1 MSSSPEKHIQLDQF
15 LKYQNIAQ
23 SGGEAK
29 HIIQSGAVRVNGVLE
44 TRRGRKLYLGDVVEI
59 DGEEMTVE

>member
-15 LKYQNIAQ
+15 LKFQNIAK

-29 HIIQSGAVRVNGVLE
+29 HIIQSGAVKVNGVLE

-59 DGEEMTVE
+59 DGEKMTVE

>member
-29 HIIQSGAVRVNGVLE
+29 HIIQSGAVKVNGVLE
-44 TRRGRKLYLGDVVEI
+44 IRRGRKLYLGDVVEI
-59 DGEEMTVE
+59 DGEKMTVE

>member
-29 HIIQSGAVRVNGVLE
+29 HIIQSGAVKVNGVLE

-59 DGEEMTVE
+59 DGEKMTVK

>member
-29 HIIQSGAVRVNGVLE
+29 HIIQSGAVKVNGVLE

-59 DGEEMTVE
+59 DGEKMTVE

>member
-1 MSSSPEKHIQLDQF
+1 MSSPAEKHIQLDQF

-29 HIIQSGAVRVNGVLE
+29 HIIQSGAVKVNGELE
-44 TRRGRKLYLGDVVEI
+44 TRRGRKLYIGDLVEI
-59 DGEEMTVE
+59 DGEQMMVE

>member
-1 MSSSPEKHIQLDQF
+1 MSSPTEKHIQLDQF

-29 HIIQSGAVRVNGVLE
+29 HIIQSGAVKVNGELE
-44 TRRGRKLYLGDVVEI
+44 TRRGRKLYIGDLVEI
-59 DGEEMTVE
+59 DGEQMMVE

>member
-29 HIIQSGAVRVNGVLE
+29 HIIQSGAVKVKGVLE

-59 DGEEMTVE
+59 DGEKMTVE

>member
-29 HIIQSGAVRVNGVLE
+29 HIIQSGAVKVNGVLE

-59 DGEEMTVE
+59 DGEKITVE

>member
-1 MSSSPEKHIQLDQF
+1 MSTSPEKHIQLDQF

-29 HIIQSGAVRVNGVLE
+29 HIIQSGAVKVNGVLE

-59 DGEEMTVE
+59 DGEKMTVE